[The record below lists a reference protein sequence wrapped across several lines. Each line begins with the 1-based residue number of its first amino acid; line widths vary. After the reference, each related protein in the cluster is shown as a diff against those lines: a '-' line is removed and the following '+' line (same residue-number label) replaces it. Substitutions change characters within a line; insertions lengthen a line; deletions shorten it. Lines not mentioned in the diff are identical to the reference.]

1 MNLCV
6 LRPCFANL
14 SKVLFLT
21 SVSELMK
28 KKVSIKQNAID
39 YEREIRPKSEPQ
51 MTEEKIFDERIISN
65 YQELGQQSR
74 RRAARKNTAK

>member
-1 MNLCV
+1 
-6 LRPCFANL
+6 
-14 SKVLFLT
+14 
-21 SVSELMK
+21 MK
-28 KKVSIKQNAID
+28 KKVSITQNAID